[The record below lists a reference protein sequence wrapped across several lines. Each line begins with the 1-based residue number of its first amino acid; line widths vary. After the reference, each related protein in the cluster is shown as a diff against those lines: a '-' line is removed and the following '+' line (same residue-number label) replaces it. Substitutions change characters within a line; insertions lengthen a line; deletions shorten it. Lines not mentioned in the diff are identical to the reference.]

1 MFQYNIFHLTMSQAN
16 AAAIKR
22 RVNAP
27 QTQNVRPG
35 GAPTPQ
41 FQPQQSQQ
49 PQTGLTLQQVIAV
62 IDKRLVAV
70 ESGLREVKE
79 SPRTT
84 QQQQQ
89 VNTTSAVD
97 DTAFSNMV
105 DEYNNRFEIL
115 AMEISNLKDV
125 VLKLQSY
132 TMEVNKTLL
141 EERINILSDL
151 GNSEPIT
158 VENEEVFLELSN
170 NNEDVE
176 NLELVSES
184 N

>member
-1 MFQYNIFHLTMSQAN
+1 MSQAN

-41 FQPQQSQQ
+41 FQPQPSQQ

-70 ESGLREVKE
+70 ESGLKEVKE

-84 QQQQQ
+84 QQQAN
-89 VNTTSAVD
+89 VPNGAVD
-97 DTAFSNMV
+97 DTVFSNMI

-141 EERINILSDL
+141 EERINVLSDL
-151 GNSEPIT
+151 GNSESIT
-158 VENEEVFLELSN
+158 VENEDVLLELSN
-170 NNEDVE
+170 NNEAVE
-176 NLELVSES
+176 NLELVNE
-184 N
+184 NQ